1 MSGRP
6 KITHCIFFCQSY
18 STCHYSYSYPNTLK
32 LYRRHCPNNCPYI
45 IYIILSGKFNYMW
58 IHSWT
63 IILAWG
69 LPTFLPLIATWWL
82 CLLFTQLCVN
92 LCDPMDYR
100 MPSLSFTISQ
110 SLLRFMSI
118 ESVIQPNNLILCC
131 PLLLLP
137 SIILSIRV
145 FSNVSALHIRWPKY
159 WSFNFNI
166 SPSNVYSG
174 LISFRTDWFDLLT
187 SKGLSRV
194 FSNTTVQKHQFFG
207 AQLSLWSNSHIHTG
221 LLEKP

>member
-6 KITHCIFFCQSY
+6 KIIHCTFFCQPY

-45 IYIILSGKFNYMW
+45 IYIILPGKFKLHVNPQLNNNSSLRPTKVSSTNSNLMTLLAV
-58 IHSWT
+58 HS
-63 IILAWG
+63 LK
-69 LPTFLPLIATWWL
+69 
-82 CLLFTQLCVN
+82 LCVN
-92 LCDPMDYR
+92 LCDPMDYS

-110 SLLRFMSI
+110 SLLKFMSI
-118 ESVIQPNNLILCC
+118 ESVIQSNNLILCR

-137 SIILSIRV
+137 SIIPSIRV
-145 FSNVSALHIRWPKY
+145 FSNVSVLHIRWPKY

-166 SPSNVYSG
+166 SPSNGYSG

-194 FSNTTVQKHQFFG
+194 FFNTTV
-207 AQLSLWSNSHIHTG
+207 
-221 LLEKP
+221 